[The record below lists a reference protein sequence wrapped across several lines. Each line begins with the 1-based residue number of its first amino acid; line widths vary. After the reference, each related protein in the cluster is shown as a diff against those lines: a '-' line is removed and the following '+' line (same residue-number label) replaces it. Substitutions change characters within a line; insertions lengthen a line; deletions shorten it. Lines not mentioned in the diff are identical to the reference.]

1 MLEDAD
7 RLRKV
12 QLLELEIAKELKRI
26 CEKNNIKYFLLWGSL
41 LGAVRHQG
49 FIPWD
54 DDMDFGM
61 LREDYEKLIEA
72 CKTDLDARFFLQTW
86 DTDSN
91 YPFAYAKLRLKGT
104 HIIEQFSE
112 NSMMN
117 DGIFIDIFPLDN
129 APDSCIKRKIQ
140 GIKYFF
146 CIRLL
151 WIKKGMGKN
160 IKQESITQKIKY
172 NLFFVLSKAFS
183 FGKVKNYFTNVLKKY
198 NSEPTKKIVGTAG
211 DHCFKYATP
220 REWADDL
227 ACTKFE
233 NIELPAFRA
242 RHEYLSLLYGDYMT
256 PPPPEKRQGHLPVDI
271 DFGPY
276 K

>member
-1 MLEDAD
+1 MREDAD

-26 CEKNNIKYFLLWGSL
+26 CEKNNIKFFFLWGSL

-72 CKTDLDARFFLQTW
+72 CKTDLDERFFLQTW

-91 YPFAYAKLRLKGT
+91 YPFSYAKLRLKGT
-104 HIIEQFSE
+104 HFIEQFAG
-112 NSMMN
+112 NSMLN

-129 APDSCIKRKIQ
+129 APDTCVKRKIQ
-140 GIKYFF
+140 GIKYYF

-160 IKQESITQKIKY
+160 IKQESVTKKIKY
-172 NLFFVLSKAFS
+172 YFFLVLSKAFS
-183 FGKVKNYFTNVLKKY
+183 FNKVKNYFTNVLKK
-198 NSEPTKKIVGTAG
+198 I
-211 DHCFKYATP
+211 
-220 REWADDL
+220 
-227 ACTKFE
+227 
-233 NIELPAFRA
+233 
-242 RHEYLSLLYGDYMT
+242 
-256 PPPPEKRQGHLPVDI
+256 
-271 DFGPY
+271 
-276 K
+276 